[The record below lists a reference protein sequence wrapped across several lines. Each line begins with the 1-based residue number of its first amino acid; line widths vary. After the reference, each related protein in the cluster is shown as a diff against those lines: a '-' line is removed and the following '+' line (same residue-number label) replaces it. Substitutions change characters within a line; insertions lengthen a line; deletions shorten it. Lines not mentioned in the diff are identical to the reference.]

1 MTVGAIL
8 TQVYADADAVNAS
21 GRGFTLG
28 DIYWDR
34 GKCYKFVTYAEGTGT
49 LDLASGDVVYYV
61 DDTGYGSNT
70 VTADVSDSTGQ
81 EIGAG
86 VAQAAV
92 TTDGAYFWIQI
103 KGAATLAVALGGSA
117 GDGDPLTCVGAA
129 DKALTKAA
137 ESDTAA
143 VYKPVVAFAVDA
155 SAKEVI
161 CDFPF

>member
-1 MTVGAIL
+1 MWITGI
-8 TQVYADADAVNAS
+8 DADRVDTTQEYAL
-21 GRGFTLG
+21 GTLG
-28 DIYWDR
+28 ANWQDGAFKVFKYVQ
-34 GKCYKFVTYAEGTGT
+34 YVEGTGA
-49 LDLASGDVVYYV
+49 LDLAAGDVVYYV
-61 DDTGYGSNT
+61 DVTGYGANT
-70 VTADVSDSTGQ
+70 VTADVSDATGS

-92 TTDGAYFWIQI
+92 TANSSYFWVQI
-103 KGAATLAVALGGSA
+103 KGPATVSTTIGGTA

-143 VYKPVVAFAVDA
+143 VYKAVVAIAVDA
-155 SAKEVI
+155 SALEII